1 MATEMW
7 SSRATAVMPCN
18 WVTRVGHAGGDGV
31 VMGLLGGS
39 LQWTMLRSN
48 ALCVWVLE
56 DGQEG
61 CRMER
66 LGRGR
71 GGQGQ

>member
-7 SSRATAVMPCN
+7 SSRAVMPCN
-18 WVTRVGHAGGDGV
+18 LVTRVGQAG
-31 VMGLLGGS
+31 GGS
-39 LQWTMLRSN
+39 LQWTMLRSK

>member
-7 SSRATAVMPCN
+7 SSRAVMPCN
-18 WVTRVGHAGGDGV
+18 LVTRVGQAGGDGV
-31 VMGLLGGS
+31 GLLGGS
-39 LQWTMLRSN
+39 LQWTVLRSK
-48 ALCVWVLE
+48 ALYVWVLE
-56 DGQEG
+56 NGQEG

-66 LGRGR
+66 VGRGR